1 MQFDRPTQP
10 TVMSKQEVKSLP
22 GFREFYPESCAVR
35 NYIFDM
41 WRDVARRYGFSE
53 WEAPVLEP
61 TDLYRRKSGEEITQ
75 QLFCFDDKGGR
86 DVSLR
91 PELTPSLARMA
102 VAKQRDYKKPLRW
115 FEIGACFRY
124 EKPQKGRLREF
135 YQFNCDMLGESSP
148 AIDAE
153 LIALAIDVMNGFG
166 FTNEQFA
173 VRLSDRNIW
182 KRFMEESGIAEENET
197 TLLQII
203 DKLERTRPEVL
214 EEQLRGIGTDLAAVK
229 AFTDSK
235 AETEAVTTVREQLT
249 ARGFGD
255 FVSVDLNIVRG
266 LAYYTGVVFEIF
278 DCQGDMR
285 AIAGGGRYDGLAKL
299 IGGSDLPAAGFAMG
313 DVVISNFIEESPAAK
328 AKLDAWVKASF
339 ALDAFV
345 VVASEERRQEALGV
359 VQQLRTAGLRVDF
372 ALTAAK
378 VGKQFQAAE
387 QRNARLAIIVG
398 DEFPSVSVKNL
409 ATREESSVPVDAL
422 AAHVLK

>member
-1 MQFDRPTQP
+1 
-10 TVMSKQEVKSLP
+10 MSIKEVQSLP

-41 WRDVARRYGFSE
+41 WRNVAHRYGFAE
-53 WEAPVLEP
+53 WEGPVLEP
-61 TDLYRRKSGEEITQ
+61 TDLYRRKSGDEIAG
-75 QLFCFDDKGGR
+75 QLFCFEDKGGR

-102 VAKQRDYKKPLRW
+102 VAKQREYKKPLRW

-135 YQFNCDMLGESSP
+135 YQFNCDMLGESAP

-153 LIALAIDVMNGFG
+153 LIALAIDVMTGFG
-166 FTNEQFA
+166 FTKEHFA

-182 KRFMEESGIAEENET
+182 KRFMQEAGVPEENET

-203 DKLERTRPEVL
+203 DKLERTRPDVL
-214 EEQLRGIGTDLAAVK
+214 DTQLQAIGTSLAAVQE
-229 AFTDSK
+229 FTASK
-235 AETEAVTTVREQLT
+235 AETEAVTTVRQQLE

-255 FVSVDLNIVRG
+255 FVSVDLSIVRG

-285 AIAGGGRYDGLAKL
+285 AVAGGGRYDNLAKL
-299 IGGSDLPAAGFAMG
+299 IGGSDMPAAGFAMG
-313 DVVISNFIEESPAAK
+313 DVVIGNFIEETPVAK
-328 AKLDAWVKASF
+328 AKLDAYVKAASE
-339 ALDAFV
+339 LDAYV
-345 VVASEERRQEALGV
+345 IVASEERRPDALGI
-359 VQQLRTAGLRVDF
+359 VQKLRSAGLRVDF

-378 VGKQFQAAE
+378 VGKQFQSAE
-387 QRNARLAIIVG
+387 QRNARLAVIVG
-398 DEFPSVSVKNL
+398 DEFPEVSIKNL
-409 ATREESSVPVDAL
+409 TTREEVKTTSDGVVEAIQHAL
-422 AAHVLK
+422 A

>member
-1 MQFDRPTQP
+1 
-10 TVMSKQEVKSLP
+10 MSKQEIQSLP
-22 GFREFYPESCAVR
+22 GFREFYPETCAVR
-35 NYIFDM
+35 NYIFEM
-41 WRDVARRYGFSE
+41 WRTVAQRYGFAE

-61 TDLYRRKSGEEITQ
+61 TELYRRKSGDEIAQ
-75 QLFCFDDKGGR
+75 QLFCFEDKGGR

-153 LIALAIDVMNGFG
+153 LIALAIDVMSGFG
-166 FTNEQFA
+166 FTKEHFA

-182 KRFMEESGIAEENET
+182 KRFMEEEGIAQENET

-203 DKLERTRPEVL
+203 DKLERTKPEVL
-214 EEQLRGIGTDLAAVK
+214 KEQLQAIGTDLAAVK
-229 AFTDSK
+229 AFTESK

-299 IGGSDLPAAGFAMG
+299 IGGSDMPAAGFAMG
-313 DVVISNFIEESPAAK
+313 DVVIGNFIEESPVAK
-328 AKLDAWVKASF
+328 EKLDAWVKAAFS
-339 ALDAFV
+339 LDAYV
-345 VVASEERRQEALGV
+345 VVANEDRRAEALSV
-359 VQQLRTAGLRVDF
+359 VQKLRTAGMRVDF

-378 VGKQFQAAE
+378 VGKQFQTAE
-387 QRNARLAIIVG
+387 QRNARLAVIVG
-398 DEFPSVSVKNL
+398 DEFPSLSIKNL
-409 ATREESSVPVDAL
+409 ATREESSVAVDQLVARL
-422 AAHVLK
+422 QEGS

>member
-1 MQFDRPTQP
+1 
-10 TVMSKQEVKSLP
+10 MSIKEVQSLP

-41 WRDVARRYGFSE
+41 WRNVAHRYGFAE
-53 WEAPVLEP
+53 WEGPVLEP
-61 TDLYRRKSGEEITQ
+61 TDLYRRKSGDEIAG
-75 QLFCFDDKGGR
+75 QLFCFEDKGGR

-102 VAKQRDYKKPLRW
+102 VAKQREYKKPLRW

-135 YQFNCDMLGESSP
+135 YQFNCDMLGESAP

-153 LIALAIDVMNGFG
+153 LIALAIDVMTSFG
-166 FTNEQFA
+166 FTKEHFA

-182 KRFMEESGIAEENET
+182 KRFMQEAGVPEENET

-203 DKLERTRPEVL
+203 DKLERTRPDVL
-214 EEQLRGIGTDLAAVK
+214 DTQLQAIGTSLAAVQE
-229 AFTDSK
+229 FTASK
-235 AETEAVTTVREQLT
+235 AETEAVTTVRQQLE

-255 FVSVDLNIVRG
+255 FVSVDLSIVRG

-285 AIAGGGRYDGLAKL
+285 AVAGGGRYDSLAKL
-299 IGGSDLPAAGFAMG
+299 IGGSDMPAAGFAMG
-313 DVVISNFIEESPAAK
+313 DVVIGNFIEETPVAK
-328 AKLDAWVKASF
+328 AKLDAYVKAASELE
-339 ALDAFV
+339 AYV
-345 VVASEERRQEALGV
+345 IVASEERRPDALGI
-359 VQQLRTAGLRVDF
+359 VQKLRRAGLRVDF

-378 VGKQFQAAE
+378 VGKQFQSAE
-387 QRNARLAIIVG
+387 QRNARLAVIVG
-398 DEFPSVSVKNL
+398 DEFPEVSIKNL
-409 ATREESSVPVDAL
+409 TTREEVKTTSDGVVEAIHHAL
-422 AAHVLK
+422 A